1 MKSAFLEKL
10 INRLDRLDNG
20 SLQVQFMRLAQQ
32 KGLLDAIFEAI
43 HEGLVVLDRKGEI
56 KYANRVAN
64 EMLGIPANA
73 DEGELISKYLRGLD
87 WDLLMDLDRA
97 AWQKMLRREIE
108 ITYPDHRFAEFYV
121 VPLAAV
127 AEDEEGAL
135 LMLRDVTSERETT
148 AQSIESEKLRAI
160 TLLAA
165 GVAHE
170 IGNPLNSLNIHLQ
183 LMERELRYITDDE
196 TRENMSDMLSVAT
209 HEVERLDS
217 IINQFLR
224 AIRPSEPIRKPVQ
237 LERLIDETLQFM
249 KHEIDDRG
257 ILVQTDWDKVL
268 PSISV
273 DETQVKQAFFNLI
286 KNALEILPAD
296 GMIKISIKLSD
307 RYAEVSF
314 EDNGPGISVENL
326 GTIGQ
331 PYKTT
336 KETGS
341 GLGLMIVHRI
351 MRDHGGEMEIL
362 SAPGRGASF
371 VLFFPRDDARVRML
385 CS

>member
-1 MKSAFLEKL
+1 
-10 INRLDRLDNG
+10 
-20 SLQVQFMRLAQQ
+20 
-32 KGLLDAIFEAI
+32 
-43 HEGLVVLDRKGEI
+43 
-56 KYANRVAN
+56 
-64 EMLGIPANA
+64 
-73 DEGELISKYLRGLD
+73 
-87 WDLLMDLDRA
+87 
-97 AWQKMLRREIE
+97 
-108 ITYPDHRFAEFYV
+108 
-121 VPLAAV
+121 
-127 AEDEEGAL
+127 
-135 LMLRDVTSERETT
+135 
-148 AQSIESEKLRAI
+148 
-160 TLLAA
+160 
-165 GVAHE
+165 
-170 IGNPLNSLNIHLQ
+170 
-183 LMERELRYITDDE
+183 
-196 TRENMSDMLSVAT
+196 
-209 HEVERLDS
+209 
-217 IINQFLR
+217 
-224 AIRPSEPIRKPVQ
+224 
-237 LERLIDETLQFM
+237 M